1 MKKLWLM
8 LVILVFTVSLLACT
22 KKEDVVE
29 GFPKNDSHDWGIKLS
44 VKDISSKGLTVVFEQ
59 SGGSTSSEF
68 LYGEDYKLY
77 VKTENGWT
85 EVPYILEEFGWNT
98 IGYIIEMDST
108 VEQEIDW
115 TWIYGELEKGT
126 YMLEKEVI
134 ASGDE
139 EYEKSYYYVEF
150 KID

>member
-29 GFPKNDSHDWGIKLS
+29 GFPENDSLNWGIKLS
-44 VKDISSKGLTVVFEQ
+44 VKDISSKGLTIVFEQ
-59 SGGSTSSEF
+59 SGESISSEF

-85 EVPYILEEFGWNT
+85 EVPYILEEFGWNA
-98 IGYIIEMDST
+98 IGYIIERDST
-108 VEQEIDW
+108 AEQEIDW
-115 TWIYGELEKGT
+115 TWIYGELKKGT

-134 ASGDE
+134 VSGNE
-139 EYEKSYYYVEF
+139 EYEKSSYYVEF
-150 KID
+150 KIK

>member
-1 MKKLWLM
+1 MKKIGLM
-8 LVILVFTVSLLACT
+8 LVLLVFTVSLLACT

-29 GFPKNDSHDWGIKLS
+29 GFPENDLLDWGIKLS
-44 VKDISSKGLTVVFEQ
+44 VKDISSKGLTIVFEQ

-85 EVPYILEEFGWNT
+85 EVPYILEEFGWNA

-139 EYEKSYYYVEF
+139 EYEKSSYYVEF